1 MMNQRTI
8 LALKVTV
15 ALQLLTIVLTVIP
28 LIVRLMK

>member
-1 MMNQRTI
+1 MNQRTI